1 MHPLIN
7 IATMAARKAG
17 DTIVRALDRLE
28 QVNVTLKAKNDFV
41 TDIDKLAEQEIIQII
56 HKAYPDHSILAE
68 ESGEL
73 SGNEYLWI
81 IDPLDGTNNFVHG
94 FPHFSV
100 SIAIQH
106 KGKTEHSVIYDPI
119 RHELF
124 SASRGAGA
132 RLNQYRMRVS
142 QQTHLSDALIG
153 TGFPY
158 KSFDRLPQYLK
169 MFEEFAKNTMGIRR
183 AGSAALDLAYVAA
196 GRLDGF
202 WEFGLQ
208 PWDTAAGAL
217 MITEAG
223 GFVTDITG
231 GESYLSTG
239 DVVAANPKI
248 IRDML
253 KIINQF

>member
-7 IATMAARKAG
+7 IATAAARKAG
-17 DTIVRALDRLE
+17 DTITHALDRLE
-28 QVNVTLKAKNDFV
+28 QVNVTLKAKNDYV
-41 TDIDKLAEQEIIQII
+41 TEVDTLAEQEIIQII

-68 ESGEL
+68 ESGEHK
-73 SGNEYLWI
+73 GNDYLWI

-94 FPHFSV
+94 FPHFAV
-100 SIAIQH
+100 SIAVQH
-106 KGKTEHSVIYDPI
+106 KGRTEHAVIYDPI
-119 RHELF
+119 RRELF
-124 SASRGAGA
+124 TASRGAGA
-132 RLNQYRMRVS
+132 KLNQYRMRVS
-142 QQTHLSDALIG
+142 QQAHLSDALIG

-158 KSFDRLPQYLK
+158 KNFDRLPQYLS
-169 MFEEFAKNTMGIRR
+169 MFEEFAKNTLGIRR

-217 MITEAG
+217 MVMEAG
-223 GFVTDITG
+223 GLVTDITG

-239 DVVAANPKI
+239 DVVCANPKI
-248 IRDML
+248 IRQML
-253 KIINQF
+253 KVITQF